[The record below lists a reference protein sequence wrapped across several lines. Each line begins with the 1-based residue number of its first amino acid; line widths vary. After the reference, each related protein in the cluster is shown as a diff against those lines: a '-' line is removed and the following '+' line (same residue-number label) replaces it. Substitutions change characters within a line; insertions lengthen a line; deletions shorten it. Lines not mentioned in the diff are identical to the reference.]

1 MIYLSVE
8 IHLFFGEG
16 GMDHGA
22 LAPGGIYAARAALPD
37 IALNRIITINRWSF
51 SVSLSPINRNSS
63 TIKGRICNS
72 GEISMD
78 ENSIDEKSMDKD
90 ETEKK
95 ELADRVRT
103 PGGTE
108 SGQGQRG
115 PQVAEEERDDQT
127 IRRDEMR

>member
-8 IHLFFGEG
+8 IHLFLAG

-22 LAPGGIYAARAALPD
+22 LAPGGIYTARATLPD

-51 SVSLSPINRNSS
+51 SVSLSPPNRNSS

-78 ENSIDEKSMDKD
+78 EKSIDEKSIDKD

-95 ELADRVRT
+95 ELAD
-103 PGGTE
+103 E
-108 SGQGQRG
+108 SGRLAELKADKAREARRWQRKR
-115 PQVAEEERDDQT
+115 ET
-127 IRRDEMR
+127 IKRFAGMK